1 MDAEA
6 CQSCL
11 RAVRL
16 VARSARLC
24 AVTDPESPQYA
35 AAVDSALRMIDRAQ
49 SYFKSAKGERASTER
64 EVRLVLTAVVEAR
77 SIVTAL
83 ASSSPLDTED
93 LQRMAGKVERA
104 IARAGGSEPPPD
116 PV

>member
-11 RAVRL
+11 RAVAL
-16 VARSARLC
+16 VARAARLC
-24 AVTDPESPQYA
+24 AVTDVHTPQYTT
-35 AAVDSALRMIDRAQ
+35 AVDSATRMIDRAQ
-49 SYFKSAKGERASTER
+49 SYFKTAKGERQSTER

-77 SIVTAL
+77 AIVTAL
-83 ASSSPLDTED
+83 TSAVELDTED
-93 LQRMAGKVERA
+93 LQRMASKVERA

>member
-24 AVTDPESPQYA
+24 AVTDVHTVQYA
-35 AAVDSALRMIDRAQ
+35 SAVDSATRMIDRAQ
-49 SYFKSAKGERASTER
+49 SYFNSAKGLRKSTER

-77 SIVTAL
+77 AIVTAL
-83 ASSSPLDTED
+83 TSAVELDTED

-116 PV
+116 TV